1 MVKKRCTGGIFMLYG
16 YLIENFKP
24 YEPIFTADID
34 IDMVGNSLRPKLKEL
49 CDSGKLCRYEAGVYY
64 LPGKMK
70 LKGLTPI
77 SASAVARSRYVNR
90 RGKVRGYY
98 SGYTF
103 ANQIG
108 LSLQVPYVQ
117 EIVTNEASAK
127 VREIDIKGQK
137 FIIRKPKAE
146 VTEENVYT
154 LQFLDFLSDIDK
166 YLDGSSENI
175 LDKLEKLIK
184 DEKITKELIDTYI
197 SLYPTK
203 VYKNL
208 YETGVVYAI
217 TQG

>member
-1 MVKKRCTGGIFMLYG
+1 MLYG

-24 YEPIFTADID
+24 YEPIFTEDID

-197 SLYPTK
+197 SLYPMK

>member
-1 MVKKRCTGGIFMLYG
+1 MLYG

-166 YLDGSSENI
+166 YLHGSSENI

-184 DEKITKELIDTYI
+184 DEKITKELIDAYI
-197 SLYPTK
+197 SLYPMK

>member
-1 MVKKRCTGGIFMLYG
+1 MLYG

-197 SLYPTK
+197 SLYPMK

-217 TQG
+217 TQGQRTI

>member
-1 MVKKRCTGGIFMLYG
+1 MLYE

-24 YEPIFTADID
+24 YEPIFTSDID
-34 IDMVGNSLRPKLKEL
+34 IGMVGNSLRPKLKEL
-49 CDSGKLCRYEAGVYY
+49 CDSGRLCRYDAGVYY

-70 LKGLTPI
+70 LKGLIPI
-77 SASAVARSRYVNR
+77 SASTVARCRYVNK
-90 RGKVRGYY
+90 RGSVRGYY

-137 FIIRKPKAE
+137 FIIRKPK
-146 VTEENVYT
+146 VRITEENIYV

-166 YLDGSSENI
+166 YMDGSSSNI
-175 LDKLEKLIK
+175 LEKLEKLIK
-184 DEKITKELIDTYI
+184 DENITKELIDTYI
-197 SLYPTK
+197 GLYPTK

-217 TQG
+217 APH

>member
-1 MVKKRCTGGIFMLYG
+1 MLYG

-49 CDSGKLCRYEAGVYY
+49 CDSGKLCRYVAGVYY

-108 LSLQVPYVQ
+108 ISLQVPYVQ

-175 LDKLEKLIK
+175 LDKLEKLIR

-197 SLYPTK
+197 NLYPTK

>member
-1 MVKKRCTGGIFMLYG
+1 MLYG

-197 SLYPTK
+197 SLYPMK

-217 TQG
+217 ASNNI

>member
-1 MVKKRCTGGIFMLYG
+1 MLYG
-16 YLIENFKP
+16 YLIKNYKP

-175 LDKLEKLIK
+175 LDKLEKLIR

-197 SLYPTK
+197 SLYPMK

-217 TQG
+217 ASNNV

>member
-1 MVKKRCTGGIFMLYG
+1 MLYG

-154 LQFLDFLSDIDK
+154 LQFLDFLSDNSCERTAVSHRLLLDSSFDE
-166 YLDGSSENI
+166 YLFLFGKFLFFLLRKGEI
-175 LDKLEKLIK
+175 QYTVFEACLDVFLGDVLADIEA
-184 DEKITKELIDTYI
+184 
-197 SLYPTK
+197 SLH
-203 VYKNL
+203 
-208 YETGVVYAI
+208 
-217 TQG
+217 

>member
-1 MVKKRCTGGIFMLYG
+1 MLYE

-34 IDMVGNSLRPKLKEL
+34 IGMAGNSLRPKLKEL
-49 CDSGKLCRYEAGVYY
+49 CDSGKLCRYDAGVYY

-70 LKGLTPI
+70 LKGLIPI
-77 SASAVARSRYVNR
+77 SASTVARCRYVNQ
-90 RGKVRGYY
+90 RGCVRGYY

-127 VREIDIKGQK
+127 VREIKIKGQK
-137 FIIRKPKAE
+137 FIIRKPKAKI
-146 VTEENVYT
+146 TEENIYV

-166 YLDGSSENI
+166 YLDGSSSNTFE
-175 LDKLEKLIK
+175 KLEKLIK
-184 DEKITKELIDTYI
+184 DEKITKELIDT
-197 SLYPTK
+197 
-203 VYKNL
+203 
-208 YETGVVYAI
+208 
-217 TQG
+217 

>member
-1 MVKKRCTGGIFMLYG
+1 MLYG

-166 YLDGSSENI
+166 YMDGSSENI

-217 TQG
+217 AQDNV

>member
-1 MVKKRCTGGIFMLYG
+1 MLYG

-108 LSLQVPYVQ
+108 ISLQVPYVQ

-197 SLYPTK
+197 SLYPMK

-217 TQG
+217 TQGQRTI